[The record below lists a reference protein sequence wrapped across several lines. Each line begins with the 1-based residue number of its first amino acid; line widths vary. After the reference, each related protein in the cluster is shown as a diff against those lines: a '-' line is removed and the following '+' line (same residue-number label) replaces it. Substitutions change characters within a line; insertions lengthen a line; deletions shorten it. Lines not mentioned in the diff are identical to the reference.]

1 MVVDLVLSH
10 QHKKIALFVLFLAI
24 AVVMSVIEDIF
35 VVILAAQA
43 TINLRIILLIF
54 AISIPFAAFS
64 ELVVDKIY
72 IPILGRKLE
81 LFLEFLI
88 FGIIIGIIEDLLAIL
103 VATSSPI
110 TLKTIGIITL
120 IAIPFAILS
129 ELIVDRMD
137 LIPPGDNPKK

>member
-1 MVVDLVLSH
+1 MSH

>member
-1 MVVDLVLSH
+1 VDLVLSH

>member
-1 MVVDLVLSH
+1 M
-10 QHKKIALFVLFLAI
+10 LFLAI

-54 AISIPFAAFS
+54 AISIQFAAFS

>member
-1 MVVDLVLSH
+1 
-10 QHKKIALFVLFLAI
+10 VLFLAI

>member
-1 MVVDLVLSH
+1 MDLVLSH

>member
-1 MVVDLVLSH
+1 LSH

>member
-1 MVVDLVLSH
+1 M
-10 QHKKIALFVLFLAI
+10 LFLAI